1 MTIEDFASQLLQNIL
16 RTSIDEGISR
26 EEAFTNDTFLVLQDN
41 QEAYDPLPAYYR
53 GAKTHVNGY
62 DFSIDREECDVY
74 VTDFEANAGIHSISS
89 ADVRKLCDQA
99 TEFVRRAIAGQLDE
113 VELDEPRQFI
123 ESLKQHA
130 DILQQIRVFV
140 LTNRRALRA
149 VLPDLVRVN
158 DDRTEVE
165 CNVVDI
171 DRLFQLGQASAPEEE
186 ININFEMDHGG
197 ALPALRF
204 DYDDDRPYDLVLTLV
219 PGKVLSDIYG
229 QWQHR
234 LLEQNVRAY
243 LTSRG
248 GVNRGMRETIR
259 DEPDMFAAYN
269 NGLCATASEAV
280 VQVGH
285 DGTPRLVRVDGFQ
298 IVNGGQ
304 TTASLFDAS
313 RQFDLGNIAVL
324 MKLVIVKRQDAFQD
338 LVKKISKYT
347 NSQNKVSV
355 SDLVANDRFHRDL
368 ERESRTALAPAPT
381 GMIGTRWFYERARS
395 QFKDERTRQITTAQ
409 RAKWDRANPSK
420 QKLTKTLVA
429 KYELTWKGHPDSV
442 CLGSEKNYTAFQAAV
457 LDREPVTVTPLFFR
471 ELVAKAIVFQA
482 CDKIA
487 KPLVTGWKANVVAY
501 AVSAFANAHGPHFD
515 PIKVWD
521 RQAVTLEIEE
531 ALRAL
536 VVMARDH
543 LSAPPVSGQNI
554 GEWSKKAQCWEQFKA
569 KVQRLYTVRVPKV
582 EDSADGTGVPAV
594 DPRIDQPQ
602 LVPSAVWLQLHA
614 WGSQNGIL
622 TPQQKQA
629 CLNLASTAAAGR
641 RAHTS
646 FYRLGSDVV
655 RRAIE
660 AGFELPPL
668 T

>member
-26 EEAFTNDTFLVLQDN
+26 EEAFTSDTFLVLQDN
-41 QEAYDPLPAYYR
+41 QEAYDPLPAYYG
-53 GAKTHVNGY
+53 GARTHVNGY
-62 DFSIDREECDVY
+62 DFSIDRDECDVY
-74 VTDFEANAGIHSISS
+74 VTDFDSNGGIHTISS
-89 ADVRKLCDQA
+89 VDVKKLCDQA

-123 ESLKQHA
+123 ELLKEHKGV
-130 DILQQIRVFV
+130 LTRIRVFV

-149 VLPDLVRVN
+149 VLPQAVRVN
-158 DDRTEVE
+158 GDRTEVE
-165 CNVVDI
+165 YNIVDI

-186 ININFEMDHGG
+186 INIDFALDHGG

-204 DYDDDRPYDLVLTLV
+204 DYDDDRPYDLVLSLV
-219 PGKVLSDIYG
+219 PGKVLSDIYRK
-229 QWQHR
+229 WEHR

-248 GVNRGMRETIR
+248 VVNARMRETIR
-259 DEPDMFAAYN
+259 DTPDMFAAYN
-269 NGLCATASEAV
+269 NGLCATATEAV
-280 VQVGH
+280 VEPGS
-285 DGTPRLVRVDGFQ
+285 DGVPSLVRVKGFQ

-313 RQFDLGNIAVL
+313 RQFDLGRIAVP
-324 MKLVIVKRQDAFQD
+324 MKLVIVKQQAAIQD

-368 ERESRTALAPAPT
+368 ERESRTARASATT
-381 GMIGTRWFYERARS
+381 GMIGTRWFYERARA
-395 QFKDERTRQITTAQ
+395 QYADERGRQLTPAQ
-409 RAKWDRANPSK
+409 RARWDRENPSK

-429 KYELTWKGHPDSV
+429 KYEMAWRQRPYTT
-442 CLGSEKNYTAFQAAV
+442 CLGSEKNYNAFQFL
-457 LDREPVTVTPLFFR
+457 LDTDPIEVSPLYFR
-471 ELVAKAIVFQA
+471 ELIAKAIVFQA

-487 KPLVTGWKANVVAY
+487 KLLVTGLKANIVAY
-501 AVSAFANAHGPHFD
+501 AVAAFSHVHGPHFD

-521 RQAVTLEIEE
+521 RQAVTPETEE

-554 GEWSKKAQCWEQFKA
+554 GEWSKKAQCWDQFKA
-569 KVQRLYTVRVPKV
+569 KVQKQYTVRPLMDEVP
-582 EDSADGTGVPAV
+582 EGGTGVPAV
-594 DPRIDQPQ
+594 DPRIEQPQ
-602 LVPSAVWLQLHA
+602 LVASAVWLQLHA

-622 TPQQKQA
+622 TSQQKLA
-629 CLNLASTAAAGR
+629 CLTLASTASAGR
-641 RAHTS
+641 RAHAS
-646 FYRLGSDVV
+646 FYRLGSEVL
-655 RRAIE
+655 RRAIA

>member
-1 MTIEDFASQLLQNIL
+1 MTIEDFAAQLLQNIL

-41 QEAYDPLPAYYR
+41 QEAYDPLPAYYAGPR
-53 GAKTHVNGY
+53 THVNGY
-62 DFSIDREECDVY
+62 DFSIDWDECDVY
-74 VTDFEANAGIHSISS
+74 VTDFEANAGIHTISS
-89 ADVRKLCDQA
+89 VDVRKLCDQA
-99 TEFVRRAIAGQLDE
+99 TEFVRRAIAGRLDE
-113 VELDEPRQFI
+113 VELDDPRQFI
-123 ESLKQHA
+123 DSLKEHA

-140 LTNRRALRA
+140 LTNRRSLRA

-158 DDRTEVE
+158 DDRTKVE
-165 CNVVDI
+165 YNIIDI
-171 DRLFQLGQASAPEEE
+171 DRLFQLGQASAPEED
-186 ININFEMDHGG
+186 INIDFEMDHGG

-313 RQFDLGNIAVL
+313 RQFDLGNIAVP

-381 GMIGTRWFYERARS
+381 GMIGTRWLYERARS
-395 QFKDERTRQITTAQ
+395 QFIDERTRQITTAQ

-442 CLGSEKNYTAFQAAV
+442 CLGSEKNYTAFQAV
-457 LDREPVTVTPLFFR
+457 LDKEPVTVTPLFFR
-471 ELVAKAIVFQA
+471 ELVARAIVFQA

-501 AVSAFANAHGPHFD
+501 AVAAFSHVHGPHFD
-515 PIKVWD
+515 PIKVWE
-521 RQAVTLEIEE
+521 RQAVTPETEE
-531 ALRAL
+531 ALQAL

-543 LSAPPVSGQNI
+543 LYSPPVPGQNI
-554 GEWSKKAQCWEQFKA
+554 GEWSKKSQCWDQFKA
-569 KVQRLYTVRVPKV
+569 KVQRQYTVRPPREEVP
-582 EDSADGTGVPAV
+582 EDRSGVPAV
-594 DPRIDQPQ
+594 DVRIDQPQ
-602 LVPSAVWLQLHA
+602 LVASAVWLQLHA
-614 WGSQNGIL
+614 WGNESGSL
-622 TPQQKQA
+622 TSKQKQA

-641 RAHTS
+641 RAHAS
-646 FYRLGSDVV
+646 FYRLGSEVL
-655 RRAIE
+655 RRAIG

>member
-1 MTIEDFASQLLQNIL
+1 MAIEDFASQLLQNIL
-16 RTSIDEGISR
+16 RTSIDEGFSR

-41 QEAYDPLPAYYR
+41 QEAYDPLPAYYGGPR
-53 GAKTHVNGY
+53 THVNGY
-62 DFSIDREECDVY
+62 DFSIDRDECDVY
-74 VTDFEANAGIHSISS
+74 VTDFDSNGGIHTISS
-89 ADVRKLCDQA
+89 VDVKKLCDQA

-123 ESLKQHA
+123 ESLKEHKGV
-130 DILQQIRVFV
+130 LTRVRVFV

-149 VLPDLVRVN
+149 VLPEAVRVN
-158 DDRTEVE
+158 GDRTEVE
-165 CNVVDI
+165 YNVVDI

-186 ININFEMDHGG
+186 INIDFALDHGG
-197 ALPALRF
+197 ALHALRF
-204 DYDDDRPYDLVLTLV
+204 DYDDDRPYDLVLSLV
-219 PGKVLSDIYG
+219 PGKVLSDIYRKWE
-229 QWQHR
+229 QR

-248 GVNRGMRETIR
+248 VVNAGMRETIR
-259 DEPDMFAAYN
+259 DTPDMFAAYN
-269 NGLCATASEAV
+269 NGLCATATEAV
-280 VQVGH
+280 VEPGS
-285 DGTPRLVRVDGFQ
+285 DGVPSLVRVKGFQ

-313 RQFDLGNIAVL
+313 RQFDLGRIAVP
-324 MKLVIVKRQDAFQD
+324 MKLVIVKRQEATQD

-368 ERESRTALAPAPT
+368 ERESRTAFASAPT
-381 GMIGTRWFYERARS
+381 GMIGTRWFYERARA
-395 QFKDERTRQITTAQ
+395 QYADERGRQLTPAQ
-409 RAKWDRANPSK
+409 RAKWDRENPSK

-429 KYELTWKGHPDSV
+429 KYEMAWNQRPYTTS
-442 CLGSEKNYTAFQAAV
+442 LGSEKNYNAFQFL
-457 LDREPVTVTPLFFR
+457 LDTDPIEVTPLYFR

-487 KPLVTGWKANVVAY
+487 KLLVTGWKANVVAY
-501 AVSAFANAHGPHFD
+501 AVAAFAHAHGALFD
-515 PIKVWD
+515 LIKVWD
-521 RQAVTLEIEE
+521 RQAVTPEIEE

-554 GEWSKKAQCWEQFKA
+554 GEWSKKAQCWDQFKA
-569 KVQRLYTVRVPKV
+569 KVQKQYTVRPLMDEVP
-582 EDSADGTGVPAV
+582 EGGTGVPAV

-614 WGSQNGIL
+614 WGSQNGNL

-641 RAHTS
+641 RAHAS
-646 FYRLGSDVV
+646 FYRIGSEVL
-655 RRAIE
+655 RRAIA